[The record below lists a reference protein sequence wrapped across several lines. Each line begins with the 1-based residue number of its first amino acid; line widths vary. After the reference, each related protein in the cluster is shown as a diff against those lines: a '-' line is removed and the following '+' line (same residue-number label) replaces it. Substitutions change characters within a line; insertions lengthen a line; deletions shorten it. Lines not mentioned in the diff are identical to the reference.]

1 MSSYAQPPVLVG
13 VDGSHGAL
21 DALGLAA
28 AEAALHGFPLR
39 ILHTARLDVRGGH
52 ALGAEAAARAVRR
65 YPGLP
70 VLVHAVRGRAESVL
84 TEEAGYAAMTV
95 LGRRGSSRRPGPLA
109 GSVSSHVAARARGPV
124 VVVRGDRYEPTGRR
138 IVVGVDGSA
147 GSFAAMGF
155 AFEEAAKRGAVLHTM
170 LVWAHPAREGRVEAR
185 VGYDAAGAAQAA
197 AFELETVLV
206 GWREKYPSVPVTPVL
221 VRSRYPERKLLDA
234 TAAADLIVVG
244 RDRPGGIG
252 GLLGGTVGH
261 TLVHHSEC
269 PVAIVPEVW

>member
-1 MSSYAQPPVLVG
+1 MSSYVQPPVLVG
-13 VDGSHGAL
+13 VDGSRGAL
-21 DALGLAA
+21 DALRLAA

-39 ILHTARLDVRGGH
+39 ILHSARVDVRGGH
-52 ALGAEAAARAVRR
+52 VVGAEAAARAVRR

-70 VLVHAVRGRAESVL
+70 VFVHAVRGRAESVL
-84 TEEAGYAAMTV
+84 AEEAGNAAMTV
-95 LGRRGSSRRPGPLA
+95 LGRRGANRRPGPLA

-147 GSFAAMGF
+147 GSEAATGF
-155 AFEEAAKRGAVLHTM
+155 AFEEAAKRGAVLHPM
-170 LVWAHPAREGRVEAR
+170 LVWTHPAPGDLEQ
-185 VGYDAAGAAQAA
+185 VGYGAAEAAQAA
-197 AFELETVLV
+197 AFELETALA
-206 GWREKYPSVPVTPVL
+206 GWREKYPDVPVAPVL
-221 VRSRYPERKLLDA
+221 VRSRYPERKLLEA
-234 TAAADLIVVG
+234 TVAADLIVVG

-261 TLVHHSEC
+261 TLVHHAEC